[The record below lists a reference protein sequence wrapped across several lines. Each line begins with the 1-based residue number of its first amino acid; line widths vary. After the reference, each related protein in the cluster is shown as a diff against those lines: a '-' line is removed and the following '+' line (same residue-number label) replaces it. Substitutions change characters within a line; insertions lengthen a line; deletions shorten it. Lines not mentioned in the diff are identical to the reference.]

1 MRTFTS
7 VLFALPL
14 LALLH
19 PLAGAQQPAASAA
32 VRSAPVSDV
41 SYVVEYDRSAASNGA
56 VKVTVQ
62 FTTPGNA
69 PVVLSVPAWTPGAYE
84 ITYFGKW
91 VQNFAA
97 SGNDRPLQWDK
108 VDYDT
113 WRVHPRGATS
123 LSVSFDFVGDSLD
136 NAMTWQRP
144 DFVMFNGTNLF
155 PYFEGLGFD
164 WPATV
169 QVRTELDWKVATGMK
184 ERSTRV
190 YTAPNYH
197 DLVDMPFFVG
207 EFDLDSARIGEQW
220 VRLAT
225 YPAGGVAGA
234 EREAVWNTLRAVIPP
249 QVAVFGDTPWETY
262 TMLLISDS
270 TYGGGSGLE
279 HQNSHVDIVFA
290 GAVGHPLLQGLYAHE
305 VFHAWNVK
313 RLRPAELVPYR
324 YDDEQPT
331 ELLWMSEGLTDYYA
345 DLSMV
350 RGGLIDSSG
359 FFAVTS
365 GKIAE
370 VMAAPPV
377 ALEDA
382 SLSTWIHPTD
392 GTGYLY
398 YPKGSLAGLMLD
410 IIIRDATDNRASLDG
425 VMRRLYRETYVQGKG
440 GFTEAQFWQA
450 ASQAAGGRSFEEF
463 EQRYIDGRQPYPWTE
478 LLPLAGM
485 RLVVDTI
492 REPRLGV
499 NTIGSAD
506 GVMVTAVAGGSAAA
520 EAGVQPGDILV
531 SVGNI
536 RVEDQD
542 FGVQFRSQY
551 QQRDGAP
558 LQIGVRRNG
567 ELLALGARIQL
578 AERHVPRV
586 EALPNATPKAR
597 RILSGLLRGTTG
609 S

>member
-1 MRTFTS
+1 VT
-7 VLFALPL
+7 
-14 LALLH
+14 
-19 PLAGAQQPAASAA
+19 
-32 VRSAPVSDV
+32 DV
-41 SYVVEYDRSAASNGA
+41 TYIVEYDRAAAAAGA
-56 VKVTVQ
+56 VKVTMN
-62 FTTPGNA
+62 FTTPGNG
-69 PVVLSVPAWTPGAYE
+69 PVLLSVPAWTPGAYE

-97 SGNDRPLQWDK
+97 SGDGRPLEWDK

-113 WRVHPRGATS
+113 WRVQPRGAKALT
-123 LSVSFDFVGDSLD
+123 VQFDFVGDSLD
-136 NAMTWQRP
+136 NAMTWRRP

-164 WPATV
+164 WSSTV
-169 QVRTELDWKVATGMK
+169 QVRTELGWKVATGMK
-184 ERSTRV
+184 ERATRV
-190 YTAPNYH
+190 YTAADYH
-197 DLVDMPFFVG
+197 ELVDMPFFVG
-207 EFDLDSARIGEQW
+207 AFDLDSARVGGQW

-234 EREAVWNTLRAVIPP
+234 QRETIWNTMRAIIPP
-249 QVAVFGDTPWETY
+249 QVAVFGVTPWETY
-262 TMLLISDS
+262 TTMIIADS
-270 TYGGGSGLE
+270 TYGGASGLE
-279 HQNSHVDIVFA
+279 HRNSHVDIIFA
-290 GAVGHPLLQGLYAHE
+290 GAVAHPLVQGLYAHE

-313 RLRPAELVPYR
+313 RLRPAALVPYR

-331 ELLWMSEGLTDYYA
+331 DLLWMSEGITDYYA

-350 RGGLIDSSG
+350 RGGVIDSSG
-359 FFAVTS
+359 FFTLTS

-370 VMAAPPV
+370 VAEAPPV

-410 IIIRDATDNRASLDG
+410 IIIRDASDNRASLDS
-425 VMRRLYRETYVQGKG
+425 VMRRLYRETHVRGRG
-440 GFTEAQFWQA
+440 GFTEEQFWSA

-463 EQRYIDGRQPYPWTE
+463 ERRYIDGREPYPWTE

-485 RLVVDTI
+485 HLVVDTI

-499 NTIGSAD
+499 NSIGSAE
-506 GVMVTAVAGGSAAA
+506 GVMVTAVAPGSAAA
-520 EAGVQPGDILV
+520 AAGVQPGDILV
-531 SVGNI
+531 SVGSI

-542 FGVQFRSQY
+542 FGARFRMQY
-551 QQRDGAP
+551 QRQEGAP

-567 ELLALGARIQL
+567 ELVALGGQVRM
-578 AERHVPRV
+578 AERFVPRV
-586 EALPNATPKAR
+586 EAMPNSSPKAR
-597 RILSGLLRGTTG
+597 RILGGSLRGTTG

>member
-1 MRTFTS
+1 LRSS
-7 VLFALPL
+7 VCLLAAVVWPL
-14 LALLH
+14 LS
-19 PLAGAQQPAASAA
+19 PVNAGAQQTVPPAAL
-32 VRSAPVSDV
+32 RSAPVSEV
-41 SYVVEYDRSAASNGA
+41 AYIVEYDRAAANAGA
-56 VKVTVQ
+56 VKVSVQ

-69 PVVLSVPAWTPGAYE
+69 PVLLSIPAWTPGAYE

-91 VQNFAA
+91 VHNFSAT
-97 SGNDRPLQWDK
+97 GGGRDLLWDK

-113 WRVHPRGATS
+113 WRVHPAGAR
-123 LSVSFDFVGDSLD
+123 SVTVTFDFVGDSLD
-136 NAMTWQRP
+136 NAMTWRRP

-169 QVRTELDWKVATGMK
+169 QVRTELGWKVATGMT
-184 ERSTRV
+184 ERATRV
-190 YTAPNYH
+190 YSAPDYH

-207 EFDLDSARIGEQW
+207 AFDLDSARIGERW

-234 EREAVWNTLRAVIPP
+234 ERETIWNTLRAIIPV
-249 QVAVFGDTPWETY
+249 QVAVFGDTPWDSY
-262 TMLLISDS
+262 TMMLISDS

-290 GAVGHPLLQGLYAHE
+290 GAVAHPLLQGLYAHE

-313 RLRPAELVPYR
+313 RLRPADLVPYR

-331 ELLWMSEGLTDYYA
+331 ELLWMSEGITDYYA
-345 DLSMV
+345 DLSLV

-359 FFAVTS
+359 FFEVTS

-370 VMAAPPV
+370 VMQVPPV

-392 GTGYLY
+392 GTGYVY

-410 IIIRDATDNRASLDG
+410 ILIRDATDNRSSLDS
-425 VMRRLYRETYVQGKG
+425 VMRRLYRETYVQAKG
-440 GFTEAQFWQA
+440 GFTEAQFWRM
-450 ASQAAGGRSFEEF
+450 ASQAAGGRSFEDF
-463 EQRYIDGRQPYPWTE
+463 ERRYIDGRDPYPWAE

-485 RLVVDTI
+485 RFAVDTI

-499 NTIGSAD
+499 NSIGSPE
-506 GVMVTAVAGGSAAA
+506 GVVVTAVMPGSTAA
-520 EAGVQPGDILV
+520 EAGVRPGDVLV
-531 SVGNI
+531 SVGDI
-536 RVEDQD
+536 RVEDQN
-542 FGVQFRSQY
+542 FGVYFRARY
-551 QQRDGAP
+551 RNEAGAP
-558 LQIGVRRNG
+558 LQIGVRRDG
-567 ELLALGARIQL
+567 ALLALGGRLQIG
-578 AERHVPRV
+578 ERTAPRV
-586 EALPNATPKAR
+586 EALSGASPKAR
-597 RILSGLLRGTTG
+597 RILDGILRGKTG